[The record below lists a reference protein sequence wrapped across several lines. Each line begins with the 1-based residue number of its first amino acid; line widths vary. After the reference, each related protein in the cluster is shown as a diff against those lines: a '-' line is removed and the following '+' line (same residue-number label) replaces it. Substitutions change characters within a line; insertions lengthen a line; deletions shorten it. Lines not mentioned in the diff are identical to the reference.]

1 MTHSKNLMVD
11 LFVSKEDI
19 TMILLGSHSL
29 IADAELQT
37 IIATKNTVSAIQF
50 LISTSQNAL
59 HIYKFENNN
68 TL

>member
-11 LFVSKEDI
+11 LFVSKEDMN
-19 TMILLGSHSL
+19 MILLGSHSL

-50 LISTSQNAL
+50 LKSTSQTHL
-59 HIYKFENNN
+59 QI
-68 TL
+68 